1 MNTPTTTLAKIRA
14 ARPCGLAIGGTLGYQ
29 LLAKTLGKDYGDD
42 TPITVAQI
50 IESNGL
56 DDALWCLRTIPEFD
70 NLWRHFAVD
79 CAERVA
85 HLMTDERS
93 KNALTVA
100 RQHAMGLATVDKL
113 DAAWA
118 AAWDSAGAAA
128 GAARDAARDSAW
140 ATARKWQRIR
150 LLALCED
157 GEWTPVS
164 EVTE

>member
-29 LLAKTLGKDYGDD
+29 LLAKTLDKDYGDD

-79 CAERVA
+79 CEERIA
-85 HLMTDERS
+85 HSLTDGRG
-93 KNALTVA
+93 KTALTVA
-100 RQHAMGLATVDKL
+100 RQHAIGLATVDQL
-113 DAAWA
+113 IAVWDAE
-118 AAWDSAGAAA
+118 
-128 GAARDAARDSAW
+128 RE
-140 ATARKWQRIR
+140 WQRIR
-150 LLALCED
+150 LLALCEA